1 MLGGCQANAGQGTTW
16 QDLGKCW
23 VQRASTWGLLGLEML
38 LAFVDIPGYIPL
50 GPQEGPG
57 QAESLLAW
65 PSRAKGRAWE
75 ISVSISG
82 LFTYLFF
89 TFVYLRGWRD
99 TLWHT
104 CGGQRAAYKSQF
116 FHYVGSGNTLGSLI
130 ANSPTR

>member
-82 LFTYLFF
+82 LFTCLFF
-89 TFVYLRGWRD
+89 TFVYLRGGE
-99 TLWHT
+99 TLCGTHVEVRGQLTGIRSSFHHT
-104 CGGQRAAYKSQF
+104 G
-116 FHYVGSGNTLGSLI
+116 LGDQ
-130 ANSPTR
+130 TQVC